1 LSNSNHHTVP
11 EEGEAQVA
19 ALFNKIDANHDRALT
34 KEELITLCK
43 SSGLDNGEAA
53 AKCLE
58 GRL

>member
-1 LSNSNHHTVP
+1 M
-11 EEGEAQVA
+11 A

-58 GRL
+58 GGCDANHDGKVTK

>member
-1 LSNSNHHTVP
+1 M
-11 EEGEAQVA
+11 A